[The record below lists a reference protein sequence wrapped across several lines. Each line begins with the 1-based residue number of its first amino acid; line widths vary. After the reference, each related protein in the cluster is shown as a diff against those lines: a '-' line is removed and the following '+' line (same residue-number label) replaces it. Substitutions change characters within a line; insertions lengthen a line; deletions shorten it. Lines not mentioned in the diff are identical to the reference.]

1 MGLCEQYLNS
11 HIQSD
16 CNNPSFEGY
25 ERKGW
30 IINKSD
36 VANYKLKEKIG
47 GGISVTLES
56 LTLKEGAQAFNIISM
71 GTQPTP
77 SKVDGARGTFTS
89 YFTNG
94 ITLVLL
100 NRTPNVVEDIVIP
113 MNSGLEVVVILQP
126 KQKNTDGT
134 PMFEVYGL
142 TKGLT
147 GLARRDEYNAD
158 LQGGWEITLTEEN
171 APVPFHFITDQSI
184 VEGLET
190 PAV

>member
-11 HIQSD
+11 NIQSD
-16 CNNPSFEGY
+16 CANPSYEGY
-25 ERKGW
+25 ERKAW

-36 VANYKLKEKIG
+36 IVSYQTKTKDN
-47 GGISVTLES
+47 GISLVVDS
-56 LTLKEGAQAFNIISM
+56 LTLKQGSQAFNIISM

-77 SKVDGARGTFTS
+77 SKVDGGRGTFTS

-100 NRTPNVVEDIVIP
+100 DRTPKAVEDIIIP
-113 MNSGLEVVVILQP
+113 LNSGLEVVVILQP
-126 KQKNTDGT
+126 KQKNTDGA

-158 LQGGWEITLTEEN
+158 LQGGWEIALTEEN
-171 APVPFHFITDQSI
+171 APVPFHYITDASL
-184 VEGLET
+184 VKGLET